1 MKPKLTLALVA
12 LITSSAFAG
21 IPKVLPEF
29 KNAQQL
35 AEWREEMAAKS
46 NAVPSK
52 SDVRCSTLDVPSAFY
67 TGKPYIAST
76 GSYAFKY
83 RSYNPELARWTSEDP
98 SGFPDGANGNIYA
111 PTPTNDLDVAGLL
124 KWSTLRNTN
133 TSALWT
139 HQAGELISDVWEV
152 ETNDGSSIITLWK
165 NTRLQSGGS
174 LAGYI
179 YEYNCFGYA
188 FGNSQYWIPGNT
200 DAILKGDGYRLITGP
215 DKTGA
220 KIAYWDTDVH
230 AALVNE
236 VSTSGIVTKVTG
248 KIGNY
253 FNLTSTP
260 AGQGYGNIVQ
270 YYE

>member
-1 MKPKLTLALVA
+1 MKTKLTLALVA
-12 LITSSAFAG
+12 IITGSAFAA
-21 IPKVLPEF
+21 IPAVLPEF
-29 KNAQQL
+29 KNEKQL
-35 AEWREEMAAKS
+35 AEWRAEMAVK
-46 NAVPSK
+46 NAATTTASV
-52 SDVRCSTLDVPSAFY
+52 DHAFY
-67 TGKPYIAST
+67 TGKPYIETT

-98 SGFPDGANGNIYA
+98 SGFPDGANNTIYS
-111 PTPTNDLDVAGLL
+111 PTPTCDFDLEGLL

-152 ETNDGSSIITLWK
+152 ETNDGSAIITLWK

-220 KIAYWDTDVH
+220 RIAYWDTDVH

-260 AGQGYGNIVQ
+260 AGQGYGPNVQ